1 MLYRMKLKRNLI
13 LLIAIIG
20 ISFRSFSQNVTEP
33 STIVLTNPVAKLVVK
48 DLVSYDGLL
57 AESKAVREQL
67 TALNSKVVTLEE
79 VIANLNLQLENRNSV
94 IIQKDSQIVQ
104 YETMKGDLEK
114 EVKRLSRIGK
124 IYKIGSAIGAA
135 AILLNILGK

>member
-1 MLYRMKLKRNLI
+1 ML
-13 LLIAIIG
+13 
-20 ISFRSFSQNVTEP
+20 SS
-33 STIVLTNPVAKLVVK
+33 PVAKLVVK

-57 AESKAVREQL
+57 AESKAVRKQL

-79 VIANLNLQLENRNSV
+79 IIANLNTQLVNRNSV
-94 IIQKDSQIVQ
+94 ILQKDLQIEE
-104 YETMKGDLEK
+104 YEKMSVDLEK

>member
-1 MLYRMKLKRNLI
+1 MKLERNLI

-20 ISFRSFSQNVTEP
+20 ISFKSFSQSDTEQ
-33 STIVLTNPVAKLVVK
+33 STVFLTEPVAKLVVK
-48 DLVSYDGLL
+48 DLVSFDGLL

-67 TALNSKVVTLEE
+67 TALNDKVVTLEE
-79 VIANLNLQLENRNSV
+79 VIANLKLQLENRNSV
-94 IIQKDSQIVQ
+94 IVQKDAQITEYQ
-104 YETMKGDLEK
+104 NMSEDLK
-114 EVKRLSRIGK
+114 DEVKRLSRIGK

>member
-1 MLYRMKLKRNLI
+1 MKLERNLI

-20 ISFRSFSQNVTEP
+20 ISFKSFSQNATEP
-33 STIVLTNPVAKLVVK
+33 STVVLTKPVAKLVVK

-57 AESKAVREQL
+57 AESKAVRDQL
-67 TALNSKVVTLEE
+67 TALNSKVITLEE

-94 IIQKDSQIVQ
+94 ITQKDSQIVQ
-104 YETMKGDLEK
+104 YEAMKGDLEK

>member
-1 MLYRMKLKRNLI
+1 MLYKMKLKRNLI

-20 ISFRSFSQNVTEP
+20 ISFKSFSQNVTES
-33 STIVLTNPVAKLVVK
+33 STVVLTKPVAKLVVK
-48 DLVSYDGLL
+48 ELVSYDGLL

-67 TALNSKVVTLEE
+67 TALNSKVITLEE

-94 IIQKDSQIVQ
+94 IIQKDSQLVE
-104 YETMKGDLEK
+104 YESMKGDLEK

>member
-1 MLYRMKLKRNLI
+1 MKLEKNLI

-20 ISFRSFSQNVTEP
+20 ISFKSFSQSDTEQ
-33 STIVLTNPVAKLVVK
+33 STVFLTEPVAKLVVK
-48 DLVSYDGLL
+48 DLVSFDGLL

-67 TALNSKVVTLEE
+67 TALNDKVVTLEE
-79 VIANLNLQLENRNSV
+79 VIANLKLQLENRNSV
-94 IIQKDSQIVQ
+94 IVQKDAQITEYQ
-104 YETMKGDLEK
+104 NMSEDLK
-114 EVKRLSRIGK
+114 DEVKRLSRIGK

>member
-1 MLYRMKLKRNLI
+1 MLYKMKLEKNLI

-20 ISFRSFSQNVTEP
+20 ISFKSFSQSDTEQ
-33 STIVLTNPVAKLVVK
+33 STVFLTEPVAKLVVK
-48 DLVSYDGLL
+48 DLVSFDGLL

-67 TALNSKVVTLEE
+67 TALNDKVVTLEE
-79 VIANLNLQLENRNSV
+79 VIANLKLQLENRNSV
-94 IIQKDSQIVQ
+94 IVQKDAQITEYQ
-104 YETMKGDLEK
+104 NMSEDLK
-114 EVKRLSRIGK
+114 DEVKRLSRIGK

>member
-1 MLYRMKLKRNLI
+1 MLYKMKLKRNLI

-20 ISFRSFSQNVTEP
+20 ISFKSFSQNVTES
-33 STIVLTNPVAKLVVK
+33 STVVLTKPVAKLVVK
-48 DLVSYDGLL
+48 ELVSYDGLL

-94 IIQKDSQIVQ
+94 IIQKDSQLVE
-104 YETMKGDLEK
+104 YESMKGDLEK

>member
-1 MLYRMKLKRNLI
+1 MLYKMKLKRNLI

-20 ISFRSFSQNVTEP
+20 ISFKSFSQNATEP
-33 STIVLTNPVAKLVVK
+33 STVVLTKPVAKLVVK
-48 DLVSYDGLL
+48 ELVSYDGLL

-67 TALNSKVVTLEE
+67 TALNSKVITLEE

-94 IIQKDSQIVQ
+94 IIQKDSQLVE
-104 YETMKGDLEK
+104 YESMKGDLEK

>member
-1 MLYRMKLKRNLI
+1 L
-13 LLIAIIG
+13 
-20 ISFRSFSQNVTEP
+20 SEP
-33 STIVLTNPVAKLVVK
+33 IAKLVVK

-67 TALNSKVVTLEE
+67 TALNDKVVTLEE
-79 VIANLNLQLENRNSV
+79 VIANLKQQLENRNSV
-94 IIQKDSQIVQ
+94 IVQKDAQITEYVSMS
-104 YETMKGDLEK
+104 EDLK
-114 EVKRLSRIGK
+114 DEVKRLSRIGK

>member
-1 MLYRMKLKRNLI
+1 MLYKMKLKRNLI

-20 ISFRSFSQNVTEP
+20 ISFKSFSQTDTVP
-33 STIVLTNPVAKLVVK
+33 STVLLTEPVAKLVVK

-67 TALNSKVVTLEE
+67 TALNGKVITLEE
-79 VIANLNLQLENRNSV
+79 VIQNLQLQLENRNSV
-94 IIQKDSQIVQ
+94 LVKKDTQILEYQ
-104 YETMKGDLEK
+104 NMSEDLKK

-135 AILLNILGK
+135 ALLLNVLSK

>member
-1 MLYRMKLKRNLI
+1 MLYKMKLERNLI

-20 ISFRSFSQNVTEP
+20 ISFKSFSQTATEP
-33 STIVLTNPVAKLVVK
+33 STVFLTEPVAKLVVK

-67 TALNSKVVTLEE
+67 TALNSKIVTLEE
-79 VIANLNLQLENRNSV
+79 VIKNLKLQLDNRNSV
-94 IIQKDSQIVQ
+94 ISQKDLQIVEYQ
-104 YETMKGDLEK
+104 NMSEDLKK

>member
-1 MLYRMKLKRNLI
+1 MKLEKNLI

-20 ISFRSFSQNVTEP
+20 ISFKSFSQNATEP
-33 STIVLTNPVAKLVVK
+33 STVLLTEPIAKLVVK

-67 TALNSKVVTLEE
+67 TALNDKVVTLEE
-79 VIANLNLQLENRNSV
+79 VIANLKLQLENRNSV
-94 IIQKDSQIVQ
+94 IVQKDAQITEYV
-104 YETMKGDLEK
+104 TMSEDLKK

>member
-1 MLYRMKLKRNLI
+1 MKPKRNLI

-20 ISFRSFSQNVTEP
+20 ISFKSFSQNATEP

-79 VIANLNLQLENRNSV
+79 VIANLTLQLENRNSV
-94 IIQKDSQIVQ
+94 ITQKDSQIVQ
-104 YETMKGDLEK
+104 YETMKEDLKK

>member
-1 MLYRMKLKRNLI
+1 MKLKRNLI

-20 ISFRSFSQNVTEP
+20 ISFKSFSQSDTEQ
-33 STIVLTNPVAKLVVK
+33 STVFLTEPVAKLVVK
-48 DLVSYDGLL
+48 DLVSFDGLL

-67 TALNSKVVTLEE
+67 TALNDKVVTLEE
-79 VIANLNLQLENRNSV
+79 VIANLKLQLENRNSV
-94 IIQKDSQIVQ
+94 IVQKDAQITEYQ
-104 YETMKGDLEK
+104 NMSEDLK
-114 EVKRLSRIGK
+114 DEVKRLSRIGK

>member
-1 MLYRMKLKRNLI
+1 MLYKMKLERNLI

-20 ISFRSFSQNVTEP
+20 ISFKSFSQTATEP
-33 STIVLTNPVAKLVVK
+33 STVFLTEPVAKLVVK

-79 VIANLNLQLENRNSV
+79 VIENLKLQLDNRNSV
-94 IIQKDSQIVQ
+94 ISQKDLQIVEYQ
-104 YETMKGDLEK
+104 NMSEDLKK

>member
-1 MLYRMKLKRNLI
+1 MKLERNLI

-20 ISFRSFSQNVTEP
+20 ISFKSFSQTATEP
-33 STIVLTNPVAKLVVK
+33 STVFLTEPVAKLVVK

-67 TALNSKVVTLEE
+67 TALNSKIVTLEE
-79 VIANLNLQLENRNSV
+79 VIKNLKLQLDNRNSV
-94 IIQKDSQIVQ
+94 ISQKDLQIVEYQ
-104 YETMKGDLEK
+104 NMSEDLKK

>member
-1 MLYRMKLKRNLI
+1 M
-13 LLIAIIG
+13 
-20 ISFRSFSQNVTEP
+20 SFKSFSQNATE
-33 STIVLTNPVAKLVVK
+33 STVVVLTNPIAKLVVK

-57 AESKAVREQL
+57 EESKAVREQL
-67 TALNSKVVTLEE
+67 TALNSKVTTLEE
-79 VIANLNLQLENRNSV
+79 IIANLQLQLDNRNS
-94 IIQKDSQIVQ
+94 IILQKDSQIEQ
-104 YETMKGDLEK
+104 YDTVKEKLED

>member
-1 MLYRMKLKRNLI
+1 MLYKMKLRRNLI

-20 ISFRSFSQNVTEP
+20 ISFKSFSQNATESTAVLLTEP
-33 STIVLTNPVAKLVVK
+33 IARLVAK

-67 TALNSKVVTLEE
+67 TALNDKVLTLEE
-79 VIANLNLQLENRNSV
+79 VIANLQTQLSNRNTV
-94 IIQKDSQIVQ
+94 ISQKDLQIVE
-104 YETMKGDLEK
+104 YESMKGDLEK

-124 IYKIGSAIGAA
+124 IYKIGSAIGVAA
-135 AILLNILGK
+135 VLINLLGK

>member
-1 MLYRMKLKRNLI
+1 M
-13 LLIAIIG
+13 
-20 ISFRSFSQNVTEP
+20 SEP
-33 STIVLTNPVAKLVVK
+33 IAKLVVK

-67 TALNSKVVTLEE
+67 TALNDKVVTLEE
-79 VIANLNLQLENRNSV
+79 VIANLKQQLENRNSV
-94 IIQKDSQIVQ
+94 IVQKDAQITEYVSMS
-104 YETMKGDLEK
+104 EDLK
-114 EVKRLSRIGK
+114 DEVKRLSRIGK